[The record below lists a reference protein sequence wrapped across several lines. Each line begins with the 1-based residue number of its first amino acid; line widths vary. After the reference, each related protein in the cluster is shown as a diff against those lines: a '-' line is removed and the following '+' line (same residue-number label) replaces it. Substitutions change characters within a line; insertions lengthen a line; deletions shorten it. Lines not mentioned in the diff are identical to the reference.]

1 MSGLSP
7 ARGTTRLSC
16 LLRDAVAWIRR
27 RLVTGTVQSAT
38 ATRWAGHVLK
48 FAASRV
54 ISVLALRG
62 LWAAT
67 ISIHVSPSLFRG
79 VACHVSRSC
88 PSFCHWVLVTG
99 RLGSGSYVQAPG
111 LFKLR
116 SSNTPPANMD
126 PNLFLYSPKNHS

>member
-7 ARGTTRLSC
+7 ARGITRLSC
-16 LLRDAVAWIRR
+16 VLRDAVAWIRR
-27 RLVTGTVQSAT
+27 RLVTGADQSAT

-48 FAASRV
+48 LAASRV

-62 LWAAT
+62 LCSAT

-79 VACHVSRSC
+79 VACHVRRSC
-88 PSFCHWVLVTG
+88 PSFCDWVLVIG
-99 RLGSGSYVQAPG
+99 LLGSGSYVQAAG
-111 LFKLR
+111 LLKFR

-126 PNLFLYSPKNHS
+126 PTLF